1 MDSYAL
7 TDSVIINL
15 VLCGVIFLLYSILR
29 EQPSNVRVY
38 FRGRLASRCWTFERF
53 VPSRSWIVDAFAA
66 NEKELLRTGGMDA
79 LVFHRIIVFS
89 IKIFAVVTVFGGIL
103 VFQVNYFDQLNCHDP
118 SLKVFTIENVKEG
131 SRWLWTYCLGLYII
145 TCSACI
151 LLYIEYK
158 NIAKMRQAHLTGS
171 PTNPSHFTVLVRAI
185 PWSSEESYSDSVKK
199 NFTNYYLSH
208 QMVYQPGASAFVS
221 FKTQDGASAFVSF
234 KTRYAAAAARRVH
247 LSSNPMLWVTK
258 MAPEPQ
264 DVDWSNLDIPF
275 RQFWIRK
282 MGTLVA
288 TIAFIFVFLYPMAF
302 VQVLTQLDELE
313 KTYLVQKAFPFLK
326 YMSQLVTAYLPS
338 LILNLVLYAV
348 PPTMMLFSRLEGSIS
363 LSGRQMNA
371 CCKVL
376 YFTIWNVFFVSV
388 FVRFVIGYYINQW
401 SASSNVKDIVA
412 ELAIAVPRQVGF
424 FTTFVLMYGW
434 ISLACEA
441 IQISALFRNLGK
453 RFIQRIRDDSSN
465 ETLSFPYHKEVPRLL
480 LFGFLGFICSILAPS
495 ILAFVWA
502 YFMLAYFVYRN
513 QIVNVYTS
521 KHDTGGQF
529 WPIVHNT
536 TIFSLIITQITTLGA
551 FGIKRSLVASGFT
564 IPLIICTL
572 IFNEYC
578 RRRFLPIFKS
588 NDAQVAI

>member
-7 TDSVIINL
+7 TASEIINL

-38 FRGRLASRCWTFERF
+38 FRGRLASRCWTFE
-53 VPSRSWIVDAFAA
+53 A
-66 NEKELLRTGGMDA
+66 NEKELLRMGGMDA

-103 VFQVNYFDQLNCHDP
+103 VFQVNYFDQLNCHDR

-158 NIAKMRQAHLTGS
+158 NIAKIRRAHLTGS
-171 PTNPSHFTVLVRAI
+171 PTNPSHFTVLVHAI

-208 QMVYQPGASAFVS
+208 QMVYQPERIEKSM
-221 FKTQDGASAFVSF
+221 DGASAFVSF
-234 KTRYAAAAARRVH
+234 KTRYAAAAARHVR

-264 DVDWSNLDIPF
+264 DVDWSNLDRPF
-275 RQFWIRK
+275 RQFWTRK

-313 KTYLVQKAFPFLK
+313 KTYLVQKAFPFLGELLK
-326 YMSQLVTAYLPS
+326 
-338 LILNLVLYAV
+338 I
-348 PPTMMLFSRLEGSIS
+348 SICRS
-363 LSGRQMNA
+363 TN
-371 CCKVL
+371 
-376 YFTIWNVFFVSV
+376 Y
-388 FVRFVIGYYINQW
+388 
-401 SASSNVKDIVA
+401 D
-412 ELAIAVPRQVGF
+412 AIFKTRGVGF

-465 ETLSFPYHKEVPRLL
+465 ETLSFQYHKEVPRLL

-529 WPIVHNT
+529 WPLVHNT

-551 FGIKRSLVASGFT
+551 FGIKRSPVASGFT

-572 IFNEYC
+572 IVNEISDY
-578 RRRFLPIFKS
+578 
-588 NDAQVAI
+588 